1 MVKELSI
8 TLLRSPVACQPKQR
22 RTLRALG
29 LTRIGQTVVHQD
41 TPVLQGM
48 IKAVSFMVD
57 VKDGA
62 EGGAADASS

>member
-1 MVKELSI
+1 MAKKLRI

-29 LTRIGQTVVHQD
+29 LTRIGQTVVQKD

-48 IKAVSFMVD
+48 IKAVNFMVK
-57 VKDGA
+57 VEESA
-62 EGGAADASS
+62 EGGAADAPA

>member
-1 MVKELSI
+1 MAKQLRI

-29 LTRIGQTVVHQD
+29 LTRIGQTVVQKD

-48 IKAVSFMVD
+48 IKAVNFMVK
-57 VKDGA
+57 VEESA
-62 EGGAADASS
+62 EGGAADAPA

>member
-1 MVKELSI
+1 MAKKLRI
-8 TLLRSPVACQPKQR
+8 TLLRSPVACRPKQR

-29 LTRIGQTVVHQD
+29 LNRIGQTVVQQD

-48 IKAVSFMVD
+48 IRAVNFMVKVED
-57 VKDGA
+57 SA

>member
-1 MVKELSI
+1 MAKKLRI

-29 LTRIGQTVVHQD
+29 LTRSGQTVVQKD

-48 IKAVSFMVD
+48 IKAVNFMVK
-57 VKDGA
+57 VEESA
-62 EGGAADASS
+62 EGGAADAPA

>member
-1 MVKELSI
+1 MAKKLRI
-8 TLLRSPVACQPKQR
+8 TLLRSPVACRPKQR

-29 LTRIGQTVVHQD
+29 LNRIGRTVVQQD

-48 IKAVSFMVD
+48 IRAVNFMVKVED
-57 VKDGA
+57 SA